1 MPAATEPLADVGIS
15 SNVKSAGDN
24 AGVFQRLEMFGDGCR
39 RERERAKLARLVQEG
54 QITEAALTACL
65 VPQGID
71 TGKRRCRTAKL
82 DRMPAENPRIQEDRR
97 MKRIRVL
104 HLIDSLELGGAQTA
118 LLAWLSSHDR
128 SKFEVHLASMH
139 GTRKSLFY
147 QRAQLLGI
155 PLILLSPRRFVPV
168 YFFLLPLLLLRGR
181 YDVAHCHLL
190 ASNWL
195 GKPCAR
201 LLGVP
206 VVISHDQCNDSFR
219 ANSALVT
226 TIDRLTNRC
235 ADSIFAVSASVK
247 DYLIAFE
254 KVSPAKI
261 RIVPTGLPDLAQ
273 NRRTRGFARVVGG
286 AGRFVA
292 QKNFGRFLRIA
303 RVLLDI
309 DDSYRFIIAGS
320 GPLEAELKREA
331 ARLGV
336 NVQWFGVE
344 TTLDR
349 FFGEIDMYL
358 LTSDFEGLPMALLEA
373 LQQGVPV
380 AAMAV
385 DGIRDEFSD
394 ELLLLNPT
402 GDDRELGRLI
412 HSALENQAELSTRI
426 QRGKEIVSRRFSAR
440 RQMREMEQVY
450 LNLLQEK
457 RARPRE

>member
-1 MPAATEPLADVGIS
+1 MPEGNPKIQ
-15 SNVKSAGDN
+15 KSPG
-24 AGVFQRLEMFGDGCR
+24 
-39 RERERAKLARLVQEG
+39 
-54 QITEAALTACL
+54 
-65 VPQGID
+65 
-71 TGKRRCRTAKL
+71 
-82 DRMPAENPRIQEDRR
+82 

-128 SKFEVHLASMH
+128 NRFEVHLASMH

-147 QRAQLLGI
+147 ERAQQLGI
-155 PLILLSPRRFVPV
+155 PVILLSPRRFLPL
-168 YFFLLPLLLLRGR
+168 YFLRLPLLLLKGR
-181 YDVAHCHLL
+181 YHVAHCHLL

-206 VVISHDQCNDSFR
+206 VVISQDHCNDSFR
-219 ANSALVT
+219 TNSALVT
-226 TIDRLTNRC
+226 TIDRFTNRC
-235 ADSIFAVSASVK
+235 ADQIFPVSTSVK
-247 DYLIAFE
+247 DYLVAFE

-261 RIVPTGLPDLAQ
+261 RIIPAGLPDRAQ
-273 NRRTRGFARVVGG
+273 HRRTRGFARVVGG
-286 AGRFVA
+286 AGRLVA

-303 RVLLDI
+303 RVLLEI
-309 DDSYRFIIAGS
+309 DDSYRFVIAGG

-331 ARLGV
+331 ARLDV
-336 NVQWFGVE
+336 NVRWFGLE

-349 FFGEIDMYL
+349 FFGEIDLYL

-394 ELLLLNPT
+394 ELLLLNPA
-402 GDDRELGRLI
+402 GDDRELGQLI
-412 HSALENQAELSTRI
+412 HSALQNQAQLSTQI
-426 QRGKEIVSRRFSAR
+426 ERGKEIVSRRFSAR

-450 LNLLQEK
+450 LHLLQEK
-457 RARPRE
+457 RKV